1 MKCECF
7 WSQWHAV
14 IISNIIN
21 FVAVIGFVDTDVVV
35 SEAGGIANL
44 TIQST
49 ALTQEVTVRFSTVD
63 NTAVG
68 EKCK

>member
-1 MKCECF
+1 M
-7 WSQWHAV
+7 
-14 IISNIIN
+14 
-21 FVAVIGFVDTDVVV
+21 VV
-35 SEAGGIANL
+35 SEASGIANL

-49 ALTQEVTVRFSTVD
+49 PLGEEVTVRFSTAD